1 VTEVKNITKL
11 YGKNYAVKNLSFKTE
26 KGKIYGF
33 LGPNGAGK
41 STTLNIM
48 TGCLSAT
55 DGTVEID
62 GLDIYKDRDEAKRK
76 IGFLP
81 EIPPLYTDM
90 SPREFLSFVADAKG
104 LDRTERD
111 NCVEELLNLCSL
123 KQVEDRLIKN
133 LSKGYR
139 QRVGIAQALIGD
151 PDIVILDEPMV
162 GLDPKQLIE
171 TREIISSLKE
181 DRTVIL
187 SSHILSEVEEIC
199 DSLIIISKG
208 QLVAEGTLEEISEK
222 YITVNSLELRVRG
235 DVNRI
240 RMTLNDIEEISFYE
254 IAEDGEYKKIHIE
267 YKKNCD
273 IKERLFFEFSALEYP
288 IVSMVNTTM
297 SLEDVFLKL
306 TAEQIASEETKP
318 EILTEPDGENDEEDA
333 EEEYTP
339 LFGKDTED
347 EE

>member
-1 VTEVKNITKL
+1 MKRLWYAKEANIWNEAL
-11 YGKNYAVKNLSFKTE
+11 P
-26 KGKIYGF
+26 
-33 LGPNGAGK
+33 LGNG
-41 STTLNIM
+41 
-48 TGCLSAT
+48 
-55 DGTVEID
+55 
-62 GLDIYKDRDEAKRK
+62 
-76 IGFLP
+76 
-81 EIPPLYTDM
+81 
-90 SPREFLSFVADAKG
+90 
-104 LDRTERD
+104 
-111 NCVEELLNLCSL
+111 
-123 KQVEDRLIKN
+123 RL
-133 LSKGYR
+133 GAM
-139 QRVGIAQALIGD
+139 VFGD
-151 PDIVILDEPMV
+151 PYSEKITINEDTLWAGSPDTQKRHHSMEEV
-162 GLDPKQLIE
+162 
-171 TREIISSLKE
+171 REI
-181 DRTVIL
+181 R
-187 SSHILSEVEEIC
+187 
-199 DSLIIISKG
+199 

-318 EILTEPDGENDEEDA
+318 EILTEPDGDNDEEDA

>member
-1 VTEVKNITKL
+1 LTEVKNISKI
-11 YGKNYAVKNLSFKTE
+11 YDKNYAVKDLSFKTE
-26 KGKIYGF
+26 KGKVYGF

-55 DGTVEID
+55 EGTVEID
-62 GLDIYKDRDEAKRK
+62 GLDIYKDRDEAKKK

-90 SPREFLSFVADAKG
+90 TPKEFLSFVADAKG
-104 LDRTERD
+104 FDRAYRD
-111 NCVEELLNLCSL
+111 SQVEELLTLCSL
-123 KQVEDRLIKN
+123 KHVEDRLIRN

-139 QRVGIAQALIGD
+139 QRVGIAQALVGD

-181 DRTVIL
+181 ERTVIL

-208 QLVAEGTLEEISEK
+208 QLVAQGTLEEISER
-222 YITVNSLELRVRG
+222 YITVNSLELKVKG
-235 DVNRI
+235 DTGRI
-240 RMTLNDIEEISFYE
+240 RMSLNGIDEISFYE
-254 IAEDGEYKKIHIE
+254 IKEEGEYKKLHIE
-267 YKKNCD
+267 YRKESD
-273 IKERLFFEFSALEYP
+273 IKERLFFEFSSLGYP

-306 TAEQIASEETKP
+306 TSDETTYEEEEKP
-318 EILTEPDGENDEEDA
+318 RTHDHEKNEE
-333 EEEYTP
+333 EEEYLP
-339 LFGKDTED
+339 LFGNDTED
-347 EE
+347 TN